1 MYIPPAFAAKNS
13 AKLRDVMQRFSFAL
27 LVTQHEGVPFASHL
41 PLLLDEERGPHGTLV
56 GHMAKANEQWR
67 HFTDEGQ
74 ALVVFQGPHAYISP
88 RWYETELAVPT
99 WNYVTVHAYGTPR
112 ILHDQGQVEGAL
124 QRLIQTYEGTGD
136 DAWKSDLP
144 VEFKAKMLNAI
155 VGFEIPIARLEG
167 KWKLGQNRSADD
179 VRGMHEA
186 LRGAE
191 DENSR
196 MLAQFMEREIAVLQ
210 QEYE

>member
-1 MYIPPAFAAKNS
+1 MYIPPAFKVDDS
-13 AKLRDVMQRFSFAL
+13 DKLRDVMQRFSFAM
-27 LVTQHEGVPFASHL
+27 LVTQRDGIPFASHL
-41 PLLLDEERGPHGTLV
+41 PLLLDASRGPHGTLL

-67 HFTDEGQ
+67 HFADEAQ

-88 RWYETELAVPT
+88 RWYQTELAVPT

-112 ILHDQGQVEGAL
+112 VLHDREQVDGAL
-124 QRLIQTYEGTGD
+124 QRLIQTYEGNGHG
-136 DAWKSDLP
+136 AWKGDLP
-144 VEFKAKMLNAI
+144 PEFKAKMLNGI
-155 VGFEIPIARLEG
+155 VGFEIPIARIEG
-167 KWKLGQNRSADD
+167 KWKLGQNRSAAD
-179 VRGMHEA
+179 VRGVHEE
-186 LRGAE
+186 LRTAH